1 MRLEASPAAPYPD
14 ILVQDAHGISES
26 MGSATP
32 GKIILVRHG
41 ETEANRRRCFAD
53 SDEIPLTQTGCLQAE
68 QLAVRLAAEF
78 RPAALLSSAYL
89 RARQT
94 SEIIGRVLQITTEVV
109 TGIHERNFGCL
120 RGHSY
125 ERLGD
130 LMTEEVFRDPA
141 RTRLWRPEGGES
153 LEDVRARAVPVLD
166 AVRARFPGRQ
176 VVVVCHGAVIRA
188 ICAHITGDWDET
200 RVLANCEITVVDHTP
215 EGWKEPETPLY
226 PISGRTVTLS

>member
-1 MRLEASPAAPYPD
+1 
-14 ILVQDAHGISES
+14 
-26 MGSATP
+26 MGSTSP

-53 SDEIPLTQTGCLQAE
+53 SDEIPLTQAGCLQAQ
-68 QLAVRLAAEF
+68 QLAARLAAEF

-94 SEIIGRVLQITTEVV
+94 SEIIEHALRLTTEVV

-125 ERLGD
+125 ERLD
-130 LMTEEVFRDPA
+130 KLMTEEVFRDPA

-153 LEDVRARAVPVLD
+153 LEDVRARVVPVIE
-166 AVRARFPGRQ
+166 AIRARFPERQ

-200 RVLANCEITVVDHTP
+200 RVLANCGLTVIDHTP
-215 EGWKEPETPLY
+215 EGWKEPETPIN
-226 PISGRTVTLS
+226 PISGRTITLS

>member
-1 MRLEASPAAPYPD
+1 MGFAAS
-14 ILVQDAHGISES
+14 
-26 MGSATP
+26 

-53 SDEIPLTQTGCLQAE
+53 CDEIALTETGRLQAE
-68 QLAVRLAAEF
+68 HLAVRLAAEF

-94 SEIIGRVLQITTEVV
+94 SEIIGRALALNTEVV
-109 TGIHERNFGCL
+109 KGIHERHFGCL

-125 ERLGD
+125 ERLGE

-141 RTRLWRPEGGES
+141 RTRFWKPEGGES
-153 LEDVRARAVPVLD
+153 LEEVRIRAIPVLD
-166 AVRARFPGRQ
+166 ALRKRYPDSQ
-176 VVVVCHGAVIRA
+176 IIVVCHGAVIRA

-200 RVLANCEITVVDHTP
+200 HVLANCGITVINHTA
-215 EGWKEPETPLY
+215 ENWSEPETPVSHASERS
-226 PISGRTVTLS
+226 ITLS